1 MTFMLYVVKDYRE
14 VIKSVK
20 EMQGGYKVAKC
31 MCRSRIEH
39 HLVDRL
45 IELDR
50 SLVEDIPASRHVLTN
65 WRLNMYLA
73 YMKFET
79 VYDKSMNTNWRFAVI
94 GKDSEDIYQN
104 ALKYG
109 TEPYF
114 VSSMFELNRNC
125 R

>member
-1 MTFMLYVVKDYRE
+1 
-14 VIKSVK
+14 
-20 EMQGGYKVAKC
+20 
-31 MCRSRIEH
+31 
-39 HLVDRL
+39 
-45 IELDR
+45 
-50 SLVEDIPASRHVLTN
+50 
-65 WRLNMYLA
+65 MYLA

-79 VYDKSMNTNWRFAVI
+79 VYDKSMNTNWRFAVT